1 MVLDLLE
8 NFGKYVAL
16 NAFFPLVEAFIRE
29 HKLEQL
35 EPGSY
40 NIKGEDVLLKIEMA
54 NGKSK
59 TEAVLESHQQMIDI
73 QIPLQMPETFGL
85 AALASLPSADYSV
98 EKDLSFYH
106 NGQVQHY
113 ITCPVG
119 GFLIFFPQDAHA
131 PCISQHTTFKKAIF
145 KVRNM

>member
-16 NAFFPLVEAFIRE
+16 NPFFPLVEAFIRDN
-29 HKLEQL
+29 KLEQL
-35 EPGSY
+35 APG
-40 NIKGEDVLLKIEMA
+40 
-54 NGKSK
+54 
-59 TEAVLESHQQMIDI
+59 EAVLESHQQMIDI
-73 QIPLQMPETFGL
+73 QIPLQQPETFGL
-85 AALASLPSADYSV
+85 ASLASLPSADYSV
-98 EKDLSFYH
+98 KKDLSFYH

-131 PCISQHTTFKKAIF
+131 PCISQYTTFKKAIF